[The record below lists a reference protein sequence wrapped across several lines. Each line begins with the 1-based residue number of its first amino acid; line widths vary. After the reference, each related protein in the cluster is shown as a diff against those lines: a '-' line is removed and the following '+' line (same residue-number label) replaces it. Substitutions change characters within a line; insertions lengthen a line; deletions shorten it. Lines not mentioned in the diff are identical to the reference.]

1 MSTSAAAAW
10 CPDGGRDN
18 EDQLNLMRSRHL
30 QLYLV
35 TTTTLHW
42 DNPVTSIRPSPR
54 VTSSSPLI
62 VCDVSNCYPAC
73 VIFNCVLSVSLSTVK
88 RQNVSK

>member
-1 MSTSAAAAW
+1 MFTSAAAAW

-42 DNPVTSIRPSPR
+42 DNPVCSQPPASVTPR
-54 VTSSSPLI
+54 
-62 VCDVSNCYPAC
+62 Y
-73 VIFNCVLSVSLSTVK
+73 IFITADCL
-88 RQNVSK
+88 